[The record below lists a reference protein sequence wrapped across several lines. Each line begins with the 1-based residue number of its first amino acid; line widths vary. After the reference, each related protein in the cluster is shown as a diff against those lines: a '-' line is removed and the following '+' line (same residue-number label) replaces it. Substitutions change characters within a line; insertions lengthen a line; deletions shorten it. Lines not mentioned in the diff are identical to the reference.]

1 MHISNRFIICNI
13 KVVIVKNIDHSITSS
28 NISKIGKIGSR
39 LQIAL
44 FFLFYGNFHLTSSHV
59 RLFRTH
65 PLHVYL
71 MLPNVPTRPVY

>member
-13 KVVIVKNIDHSITSS
+13 KVVIVKNIDHSITSL
-28 NISKIGKIGSR
+28 NIGKIGKIGFH

-44 FFLFYGNFHLTSSHV
+44 FFLFYGNFHLTSSHL

-71 MLPNVPTRPVY
+71 ILPNVPTRPVY